1 MFVLLVLVWIPDCY
15 SFNFL
20 LELKKNLYLRASFS
34 VMLAGPKCNPS
45 DLSRDKNER
54 EANDQDFL

>member
-1 MFVLLVLVWIPDCY
+1 MLLLILDCY